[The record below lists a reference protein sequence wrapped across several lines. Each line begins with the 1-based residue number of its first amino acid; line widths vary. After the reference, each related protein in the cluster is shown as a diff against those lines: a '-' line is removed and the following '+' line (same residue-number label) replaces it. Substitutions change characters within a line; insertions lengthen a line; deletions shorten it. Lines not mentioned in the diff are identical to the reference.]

1 MSMPVSVRS
10 LICGAAALVLAAC
23 GGGGDGTTPPPTPVL
38 TTINVSV
45 SASSI
50 AVGATTTATASGVD
64 QKGAPIG
71 TGVVSWSTS
80 NSGVASVSSAGV
92 VTGVGVGTASIIATA
107 GSKTGQVTV
116 TVSPPPVA
124 SVRITPSTAT
134 VTIGATTQLSAATL
148 DASGAT
154 LSGRTVTWTTS
165 DGTKATVSQAGVVT
179 GITAGTVTISATS
192 ENVIGTA
199 SVTVT
204 APSNGP
210 VATVTVSP
218 PSSSVAIG
226 ATQQLSATT
235 LDAAGSV
242 VTGRTIAWSTSDA
255 TKATVSNTGLVTG
268 VAAGTVT
275 VSATSEGKTGSAA
288 VTVTTPLPACTS
300 ALGIK
305 LALGEARALTAADAA
320 AVCIGGL
327 TSASEYVLMPFNSAT
342 SATLTT
348 PFQVEATN
356 TLPVASVPNLG
367 VIDVGRLSLNQAVAP
382 NAYSIEAQFRARES
396 QDSGSLRARPR
407 VSRARLGAR
416 AARIPATLPVG
427 TIVQLNTNITGNS
440 CTAPRV
446 VHPARVVASFP
457 HAAVLIDT
465 LSPAGGFTDAELTT
479 FGAMFDT
486 LAYAIDTLNFGKET
500 DIDENGKVV
509 ILFTPGINSI
519 PSPPG
524 SFVGGLFAGR
534 DLFSG
539 AVGDGCEG
547 SNEGEMFYMP
557 VPDPQSTINGN
568 YTNKQT
574 LSRVAVGTL
583 AHEFQHLI
591 NAGRRVYVNNA
602 TLFEQVWLNEALSH
616 IAEELLYFRVAG
628 QSSMTNVDVSAVRTS
643 QATVDA
649 FNAYEVQNFGRYRSY
664 LTAPSNFSPFS
675 LTDGLEMR
683 GAAYTLLRYA
693 TDLKGANERTTF
705 LSLVNT
711 TTNGRT
717 NFNAVFG
724 DLTTSVRDWAVANF
738 VDDLNI
744 PLPTKYQHLTW
755 NYRSIFTGLGS
766 ATLPIATSA
775 LVSGTPLSLQLVG
788 GGVAYVRFRINNN
801 TAAQILA
808 SASGQPLP
816 ANIDFILVRTQ

>member
-1 MSMPVSVRS
+1 
-10 LICGAAALVLAAC
+10 
-23 GGGGDGTTPPPTPVL
+23 VL
-38 TTINVSV
+38 TTINVSL

-50 AVGATTTATASGVD
+50 AAGATATATASGLD

-80 NSGVASVSSAGV
+80 NSAVASVSSAGV
-92 VTGVGVGTASIIATA
+92 VTGVNAGTASIIASA
-107 GSKTGQVTV
+107 GGKIGQVTITV
-116 TVSPPPVA
+116 TPPPVA
-124 SVRITPSTAT
+124 LVRITPNSAT

-154 LSGRTVTWTTS
+154 LSGRTVGWTTS
-165 DGTKATVSQAGVVT
+165 DATKATVSQSGIVT
-179 GITAGTVTISATS
+179 GVTAGTVTISATS
-192 ENVIGTA
+192 ENIIGTA

-204 APSNGP
+204 APSTAP
-210 VATVTVSP
+210 VATVTVTPASAN
-218 PSSSVAIG
+218 VAVA
-226 ATQQLSATT
+226 ATQQLAATT
-235 LDAAGSV
+235 TDVLGSV
-242 VTGRTIAWSTSDA
+242 LTGRVIAWATSDV

-275 VSATSEGKTGSAA
+275 ITATSEGKTGSAA
-288 VTVTTPLPACTS
+288 VTVTPPLPACTTTQG
-300 ALGIK
+300 LK
-305 LALGEARALTAADAA
+305 LALGEARTLTAAEAA
-320 AVCIGGL
+320 TVCVGGVSGA
-327 TSASEYVLMPFNSAT
+327 TEYVLMPFNSAQIP
-342 SATLTT
+342 SSTT
-348 PFQVEATN
+348 PFQIEATN
-356 TLPVASVPNLG
+356 TVAVATLPTLG
-367 VIDVGRLSLNQAVAP
+367 VIDVGRLSLSRAATP
-382 NAYSIEAQFRARES
+382 DAHSIEAQFRAREI
-396 QDSGSLRARPR
+396 QDLGSLRARPR

-427 TIVQLNTNITGNS
+427 SIIQLNTNITGNS

-486 LAYAIDTLNFGKET
+486 LAYASDTLNFGAET
-500 DIDENGKVV
+500 DIDENGRIV

-519 PSPPG
+519 PAPPG

-534 DLFSG
+534 DLFSA
-539 AVGDGCEG
+539 AVGDGCEA

-557 VPDPQSTINGN
+557 VPDPNSTINAN
-568 YTNKQT
+568 YKDKTT

-602 TLFEQVWLNEALSH
+602 TVFEQVWLNEALSH
-616 IAEELLYFRVAG
+616 IAEELLYFRAAG
-628 QSSMTNVDVSAVRTS
+628 QSSMTNVNVNDVRTS

-649 FNAYEVQNFGRYRSY
+649 FNAYEVQNFGRLRSY
-664 LTAPSNFSPFS
+664 LTAPSTFSPFS

-683 GAAYTLLRYA
+683 GAAYTLVRYA
-693 TDLKGANERTTF
+693 TDLKGGNERATF
-705 LSLVNT
+705 FTLVNAT
-711 TTNGRT
+711 ASGRT
-717 NFNAVFG
+717 NFDAVFG
-724 DLTTSVRDWAVANF
+724 DLTGKVRDWAMANF
-738 VDDLNI
+738 LDDLNI
-744 PLPTKYQHLTW
+744 PSPAKYQHRSW
-755 NYRSIFTGLGS
+755 NFRSVFTGLGS
-766 ATLPIATSA
+766 ATLPIATSQLLA
-775 LVSGTPLSLQLVG
+775 GTPLSLQLVG

-801 TAAQILA
+801 TAAQILT